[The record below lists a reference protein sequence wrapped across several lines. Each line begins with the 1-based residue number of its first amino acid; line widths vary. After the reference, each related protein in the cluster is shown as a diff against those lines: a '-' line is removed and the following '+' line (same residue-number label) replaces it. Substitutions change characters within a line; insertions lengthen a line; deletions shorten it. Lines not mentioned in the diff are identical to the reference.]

1 MGSPLF
7 FFFKKAKFQNQ
18 VCARTSTTGLQT
30 RLSVLS
36 HNLLKHSPLPSL
48 VFPFPFSGVFIH
60 PFKIHL
66 KALLSST
73 DSLQLK
79 MSQTGYDPNNP
90 PCSHPGSV
98 APGYAPGYPHS
109 GAPQHGF
116 HGMVQ
121 QRAAAVHEK
130 HGMKKTAYMDKMQQ
144 KAAQK
149 HAKTEQKHAYKA
161 QKMQMK
167 QGFQEEK
174 ARSVGAAPAGD
185 PYGQFKA
192 QKQDMKYMAKQQKID
207 AKVSHKIDK
216 KMYKLDKKEAKKVNK
231 FEKKANKLAVKTGS
245 MSSMGGAAAPY

>member
-1 MGSPLF
+1 MGASPLF

-90 PCSHPGSV
+90 L
-98 APGYAPGYPHS
+98 
-109 GAPQHGF
+109 
-116 HGMVQ
+116 
-121 QRAAAVHEK
+121 AATQALLLPDMLLAIPIAVLLLN
-130 HGMKKTAYMDKMQQ
+130 MDFMEWSSSALLLFTKSM
-144 KAAQK
+144 
-149 HAKTEQKHAYKA
+149 ER
-161 QKMQMK
+161 
-167 QGFQEEK
+167 
-174 ARSVGAAPAGD
+174 RS
-185 PYGQFKA
+185 KS
-192 QKQDMKYMAKQQKID
+192 MLT
-207 AKVSHKIDK
+207 
-216 KMYKLDKKEAKKVNK
+216 KLRKCK
-231 FEKKANKLAVKTGS
+231 
-245 MSSMGGAAAPY
+245 

>member
-79 MSQTGYDPNNP
+79 MSQTGY
-90 PCSHPGSV
+90 
-98 APGYAPGYPHS
+98 APGYPHS
-109 GAPQHGF
+109 GAPPQHGF

>member
-1 MGSPLF
+1 MGASPLF

-79 MSQTGYDPNNP
+79 MSQTGYDPNTP
-90 PCSHPGSV
+90 PCSPPGSV

-109 GAPQHGF
+109 GAPPQHGF

-121 QRAAAVHEK
+121 QRSAAVHEK

-144 KAAQK
+144 KPLK
-149 HAKTEQKHAYKA
+149 N
-161 QKMQMK
+161 MQR
-167 QGFQEEK
+167 
-174 ARSVGAAPAGD
+174 RS
-185 PYGQFKA
+185 KS
-192 QKQDMKYMAKQQKID
+192 MLT
-207 AKVSHKIDK
+207 
-216 KMYKLDKKEAKKVNK
+216 KLRKCK
-231 FEKKANKLAVKTGS
+231 
-245 MSSMGGAAAPY
+245 

>member
-1 MGSPLF
+1 MGASPLF

-109 GAPQHGF
+109 GAPPQHGF

-130 HGMKKTAYMDKMQQ
+130 H
-144 KAAQK
+144 
-149 HAKTEQKHAYKA
+149 
-161 QKMQMK
+161 
-167 QGFQEEK
+167 
-174 ARSVGAAPAGD
+174 
-185 PYGQFKA
+185 
-192 QKQDMKYMAKQQKID
+192 DMKNMAKQQKID

>member
-1 MGSPLF
+1 MGASPPF

-109 GAPQHGF
+109 GALLN
-116 HGMVQ
+116 
-121 QRAAAVHEK
+121 
-130 HGMKKTAYMDKMQQ
+130 MDFMEWSSS
-144 KAAQK
+144 ALLLF
-149 HAKTEQKHAYKA
+149 T
-161 QKMQMK
+161 
-167 QGFQEEK
+167 
-174 ARSVGAAPAGD
+174 RS
-185 PYGQFKA
+185 
-192 QKQDMKYMAKQQKID
+192 M
-207 AKVSHKIDK
+207 
-216 KMYKLDKKEAKKVNK
+216 E
-231 FEKKANKLAVKTGS
+231 
-245 MSSMGGAAAPY
+245 

>member
-1 MGSPLF
+1 MGASPLF

-109 GAPQHGF
+109 GASSTWISWNGPAARCCCSREAWNEEDCLHGLDATKS
-116 HGMVQ
+116 
-121 QRAAAVHEK
+121 RS
-130 HGMKKTAYMDKMQQ
+130 
-144 KAAQK
+144 KACK
-149 HAKTEQKHAYKA
+149 DGAKAC
-161 QKMQMK
+161 
-167 QGFQEEK
+167 
-174 ARSVGAAPAGD
+174 
-185 PYGQFKA
+185 
-192 QKQDMKYMAKQQKID
+192 
-207 AKVSHKIDK
+207 
-216 KMYKLDKKEAKKVNK
+216 L
-231 FEKKANKLAVKTGS
+231 
-245 MSSMGGAAAPY
+245 

>member
-79 MSQTGYDPNNP
+79 MSQTG
-90 PCSHPGSV
+90 
-98 APGYAPGYPHS
+98 AP
-109 GAPQHGF
+109 PQHGF

-216 KMYKLDKKEAKKVNK
+216 KMYELDKKEAKKVNI
-231 FEKKANKLAVKTGS
+231 S
-245 MSSMGGAAAPY
+245 

>member
-109 GAPQHGF
+109 GAPPQHGF

-130 HGMKKTAYMDKMQQ
+130 HGMKKT
-144 KAAQK
+144 
-149 HAKTEQKHAYKA
+149 AYKA